1 MSRKPRIALM
11 GEFSAGKSTLSNL
24 LLGERCSPVKV
35 TATQLPPVWFVKGTD
50 DPYRLDIDGS
60 TEPVDVDNME
70 GISVDETSY
79 VRVFLETD
87 ILDLCEIIDM
97 PGISD
102 PNMAPEVWQR
112 TLHHAD
118 AIIWCSHATQA
129 WRQSEA
135 AVWQGLP
142 EEMHAK
148 SFLLLTR
155 FDKLMKE
162 GDKRRVLNRVRK
174 ETHGLF
180 RAVYPISLIEA
191 LAAEEDRELWET
203 SGAEEFTQALLDLI
217 LELDMDARATDGV
230 PKAATERP
238 EMIDAA
244 TPPMPEDVIPLA
256 ETEAAP
262 VEPVA
267 PVAPGETGVGPR
279 RVARSGGS
287 STPRPGRPS
296 SDGATGSL
304 LS

>member
-24 LLGERCSPVKV
+24 LLGERRSPVKV
-35 TATQLPPVWFVKGTD
+35 TATQLPPVWFVKGTGE
-50 DPYRLDIDGS
+50 PYRLDIDGS
-60 TEPVDVDNME
+60 SDPVDIDNLE

-118 AIIWCSHATQA
+118 AIVWCSHATQA

-135 AVWQGLP
+135 AVWQSLP

-191 LAAEEDRELWET
+191 LAAEDDRALWES
-203 SGAEEFTQALLDLI
+203 SGAEDFTQALLDLI
-217 LELDMDARATDGV
+217 LELDLETKQAAPGPAPEPVAEATSAPG
-230 PKAATERP
+230 PT
-238 EMIDAA
+238 
-244 TPPMPEDVIPLA
+244 TPTDIPEDVIPMTSPA
-256 ETEAAP
+256 PQPAAD
-262 VEPVA
+262 A
-267 PVAPGETGVGPR
+267 ADGASVGPR
-279 RVARSGGS
+279 RVARQSGS
-287 STPRPGRPS
+287 STPRPGRPAP
-296 SDGATGSL
+296 DGSAEAPLG
-304 LS
+304 